1 MNTNKEVFIMAKKLT
16 KYNQKRNFTKTSEP
30 IGKEIK
36 SQKKLRFVIQHH
48 MARKDHYDLRLEWN
62 GVLKSWAVPKGP
74 SYNPKD
80 KRLAIQVEDHPLSYR
95 NFEGTIP
102 KGEYGGGTVMI
113 WDEGY
118 WEPLKTEKVSFKN
131 KPIKFF
137 LKGQRLKGKWTLIP
151 IKEDNWLLIKEKEER
166 TYKDIKKY
174 QTSIRTGKTMEEI
187 EEKEETVKLTNPEKV
202 IDTYP
207 KVTKKDIF
215 HYYQKVAKRMLP
227 YIENRIIST
236 ICCPNGMK
244 GSCFYKKHFT
254 NPQLKKILLSKT
266 SDKKNDY
273 YYIKNI
279 TGLLSEVQMNSYE
292 FHIWGSTVP
301 KYNKPNLMI
310 FDLDPD
316 EKVSLKTLRK
326 GVKDLKQILDSLNLD
341 SFLKTSGGK
350 GYHVVVPIEMK
361 TWRSFSKFAEN
372 VAKLM
377 EEKWPDKYTSNIRKK
392 NRQNKIFIDW
402 IRNTKGATSVAPY
415 SIRMRKNLPVSMPI
429 FWNELDKIKPN
440 EITMQEAIKRV
451 NRKDPWQKLLDFL

>member
-1 MNTNKEVFIMAKKLT
+1 
-16 KYNQKRNFTKTSEP
+16 
-30 IGKEIK
+30 
-36 SQKKLRFVIQHH
+36 
-48 MARKDHYDLRLEWN
+48 
-62 GVLKSWAVPKGP
+62 
-74 SYNPKD
+74 
-80 KRLAIQVEDHPLSYR
+80 
-95 NFEGTIP
+95 
-102 KGEYGGGTVMI
+102 
-113 WDEGY
+113 
-118 WEPLKTEKVSFKN
+118 
-131 KPIKFF
+131 
-137 LKGQRLKGKWTLIP
+137 
-151 IKEDNWLLIKEKEER
+151 
-166 TYKDIKKY
+166 
-174 QTSIRTGKTMEEI
+174 
-187 EEKEETVKLTNPEKV
+187 
-202 IDTYP
+202 
-207 KVTKKDIF
+207 
-215 HYYQKVAKRMLP
+215 
-227 YIENRIIST
+227 
-236 ICCPNGMK
+236 MK

>member
-1 MNTNKEVFIMAKKLT
+1 MAKKLT
-16 KYNQKRNFTKTSEP
+16 KYNQKRNFTKTKEP
-30 IGKEIK
+30 IGKEVK
-36 SQKKLRFVIQHH
+36 TQKKLHFVIQHH
-48 MARKDHYDLRLEWN
+48 IARKDHYDLRLEWN

-118 WEPLKTEKVSFKN
+118 WEPLKNEKISFKN
-131 KPIKFF
+131 KPIKFI

-151 IKEDNWLLIKEKEER
+151 LKEENWLLIKEKEEIM
-166 TYKDIKKY
+166 YKDIQKY

-187 EEKEETVKLTNPEKV
+187 EKKEKIKLTNPGKIIV
-202 IDTYP
+202 SYP
-207 KVTKKDIF
+207 KITKKDIF
-215 HYYQKVAKRMLP
+215 DYYQKVAKRMLP
-227 YIENRIIST
+227 YIEKRIIST
-236 ICCPNGMK
+236 ICCPEGMQ

-254 NPQLKKILLSKT
+254 NSKLKKILLSAT
-266 SDKKNDY
+266 SDKKKDY
-273 YYIKNI
+273 YYIDSI

-326 GVKDLKQILDSLNLD
+326 GVKDLKQILDSLHLD
-341 SFLKTSGGK
+341 SYLKTSGGK
-350 GYHVVVPIEMK
+350 GYHIVVPLEMK
-361 TWRSFSKFAEN
+361 TWKSFSKFAEN
-372 VAKLM
+372 VANLM
-377 EEKWPDKYTSNIRKK
+377 EEKWPEKYTSNIRKK

-440 EITMQEAIKRV
+440 EITMREAIKRTK
-451 NRKDPWQKLLDFL
+451 RKDPWKKLLDFL